1 MNDLL
6 TIKELAAALKRSR
19 FYVHAMKRRGFQMPG
34 GVATVA
40 EARFSVRLTRAPA
53 MPGSAIRVRSTPE
66 MQAAQW
72 MNHPA
77 LCAHCVLQ

>member
-40 EARFSVRLTRAPA
+40 EAEVA
-53 MPGSAIRVRSTPE
+53 G
-66 MQAAQW
+66 
-72 MNHPA
+72 
-77 LCAHCVLQ
+77 

>member
-19 FYVHAMKRRGFQMPG
+19 FYVLAMKRRGFQMPG

-40 EARFSVRLTRAPA
+40 EARRWLAQNPKPMSRNNTQHGAT
-53 MPGSAIRVRSTPE
+53 SA
-66 MQAAQW
+66 
-72 MNHPA
+72 
-77 LCAHCVLQ
+77 

>member
-19 FYVHAMKRRGFQMPG
+19 FYVLAMKRRGFQMPG

-40 EARFSVRLTRAPA
+40 EARRWLVQNPKPMSRNNTQH
-53 MPGSAIRVRSTPE
+53 SATS
-66 MQAAQW
+66 A
-72 MNHPA
+72 
-77 LCAHCVLQ
+77 

>member
-19 FYVHAMKRRGFQMPG
+19 TYVQAMKRRGFQMPG

-40 EARFSVRLTRAPA
+40 EARKWLVRNSHPRARNKTEH
-53 MPGSAIRVRSTPE
+53 GGTSA
-66 MQAAQW
+66 
-72 MNHPA
+72 
-77 LCAHCVLQ
+77 